1 MKMITKISLIG
12 GLLASSIAFAG
23 AQADTGS
30 KKASQECHHGSHS
43 KMKGQNVDR
52 EGKFL
57 DRMTERLKLTTE
69 QRGSVQAVLQKSKSQ
84 RVALKEKMRS
94 NRKALRALGQD
105 GKIDDNKV
113 QELAR
118 ERGNLVADLVIQRS
132 KVRSEIQQVLTDT
145 QREQMKQMREQH
157 GHHNKG

>member
-52 EGKFL
+52 EAKFL

-84 RVALKEKMRS
+84 RVGGF
-94 NRKALRALGQD
+94 NGQVQKA
-105 GKIDDNKV
+105 
-113 QELAR
+113 
-118 ERGNLVADLVIQRS
+118 
-132 KVRSEIQQVLTDT
+132 
-145 QREQMKQMREQH
+145 QH
-157 GHHNKG
+157 DAA